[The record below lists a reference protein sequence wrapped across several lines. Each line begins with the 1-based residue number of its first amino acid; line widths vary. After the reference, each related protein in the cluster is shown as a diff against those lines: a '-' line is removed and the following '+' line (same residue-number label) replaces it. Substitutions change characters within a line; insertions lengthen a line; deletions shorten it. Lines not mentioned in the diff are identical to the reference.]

1 MKKKLQAELKDL
13 ANKILKNDQENSTSF
28 LKQQA
33 RELYEKL
40 TVLAF
45 TEENLEAITTAKT
58 HSTAPAASET
68 TRQPLAQGAASGFKK
83 EIVFIPQPS
92 IEKEEEKDEYL
103 PDGTEYNEDD
113 SITEP
118 NTEKIKDIVAH
129 MPPETDRMDHMIND
143 IIAKNGVERKP
154 EPTREQK
161 PDIKSDFRNIGVD
174 YDNLPDFE
182 PVKKPTPQPPKQTPP
197 PQQSRPQQQDPSP
210 QQQNSAREEKQ
221 EKERP
226 RSLNDRLKKG
236 INIGLNERLAFI
248 RHLFE
253 GKTADYNRV
262 VSQLNTFDSVTEAKK
277 FIELVVKPDYRN
289 WEGKEEYEQ
298 RFLDLVEN
306 KFRH

>member
-13 ANKILKNDQENSTSF
+13 ANRILKNDQDNSTSF

-45 TEENLEAITTAKT
+45 TEDNIETITSAKT
-58 HSTAPAASET
+58 PSKTSVSNET
-68 TRQPLAQGAASGFKK
+68 ERPPLAQGATSGFKK
-83 EIVFIPQPS
+83 EIVFIPQPPLHS
-92 IEKEEEKDEYL
+92 MEEKDEYL

-129 MPPETDRMDHMIND
+129 MPPETDNMDHLIHD
-143 IIAKNGVERKP
+143 IIAQNGVEQKP
-154 EPTREQK
+154 EPPRVQK

-182 PVKKPTPQPPKQTPP
+182 PVKKPTPPAPRPTPPAQQTPRP
-197 PQQSRPQQQDPSP
+197 PQTSP
-210 QQQNSAREEKQ
+210 QSNNTEREGKQ

>member
-13 ANKILKNDQENSTSF
+13 ANRILKNDHDNSTSF

-45 TEENLEAITTAKT
+45 TEENIESITSAKT
-58 HSTAPAASET
+58 HSKTADSNEAAGE
-68 TRQPLAQGAASGFKK
+68 PLAQGSASGFKK
-83 EIVFIPQPS
+83 EIVFIPQPPS
-92 IEKEEEKDEYL
+92 ESRQEKDEYL

-113 SITEP
+113 SITEL

-129 MPPETDRMDHMIND
+129 MPPETDNMDHLIQD
-143 IIAKNGVERKP
+143 IIAQNGFEKP
-154 EPTREQK
+154 EPPRTQS

-182 PVKKPTPQPPKQTPP
+182 PVKKHTPQPQRPTPPAQQTPRP
-197 PQQSRPQQQDPSP
+197 PQILPQS
-210 QQQNSAREEKQ
+210 NNKEREENL
-221 EKERP
+221 EKEKP

-289 WEGKEEYEQ
+289 WVGKEEYEQ

>member
-13 ANKILKNDQENSTSF
+13 ATKILNNDVENASL

-45 TEENLEAITTAKT
+45 TEANLEAFSSERSTEKT
-58 HSTAPAASET
+58 QEVAPAKKQEEATPAEVAPQVNHREET
-68 TRQPLAQGAASGFKK
+68 KMEAKAEIK
-83 EIVFIPQPS
+83 EEPKPKEVYKFIPHPVEETS
-92 IEKEEEKDEYL
+92 KEEEKDDYL
-103 PDGTEYNEDD
+103 PDGTEYNE
-113 SITEP
+113 SAIIEP

-129 MPPETDRMDHMIND
+129 MPPETQNLDYMINS
-143 IIAKNGVERKP
+143 IISRNGINKVIEKP
-154 EPTREQK
+154 ADSKT
-161 PDIKSDFRNIGVD
+161 DFRNIGVD

-182 PVKKPTPQPPKQTPP
+182 PVKKSEDQ
-197 PQQSRPQQQDPSP
+197 
-210 QQQNSAREEKQ
+210 
-221 EKERP
+221 RP

-248 RHLFE
+248 RHLFD

-262 VSQLNTFDSVTEAKK
+262 VSQLNTFDSVSEAKK
-277 FIELVVKPDYRN
+277 FIQLVVKPDYKN

-298 RFLDLVEN
+298 KFLDLVEN
-306 KFRH
+306 KFKH